1 MLHFFIPLCF
11 RPFFD
16 PIQWSIKYV
25 LGAFEP
31 VEARCTGLIR
41 KDKGE
46 DGYSYYPLF
55 AYTDP
60 QRGRMQ
66 WHTSREKA
74 KKHFRMGEI
83 YTLYLDK
90 KSGVCSLMPSS
101 SEIVSIF
108 FSIVPAV
115 FGLFFTLS
123 LAFVALVMF
132 YCAVISF

>member
-83 YTLYLDK
+83 YTL
-90 KSGVCSLMPSS
+90 
-101 SEIVSIF
+101 
-108 FSIVPAV
+108 
-115 FGLFFTLS
+115 S